1 MMSKQTMAILESS
14 EGTWRQRKDK
24 KIRERGKKRVVGE
37 YKQQNT
43 EGS

>member
-1 MMSKQTMAILESS
+1 MSKQTLTILERSK
-14 EGTWRQRKDK
+14 GTQRQRKDK
-24 KIRERGKKRVVGE
+24 KIRESTKKRGAGE

>member
-1 MMSKQTMAILESS
+1 MMSKQTIKPFQKAVKEL
-14 EGTWRQRKDK
+14 GDK
-24 KIRERGKKRVVGE
+24 EKIREKGKKRVVGE